1 MSDKREKAKGVSG
14 FVLRLISMDLVEKF
28 VEWILRKKLHVT
40 FKRTIIESL
49 VQLFL
54 CLLAVYMAVFKH
66 IGDKPSLWISS
77 ILFIGV
83 LLWSVI
89 ESISKYYMLPI
100 LIIQE
105 RSVRTGIVKFVEIK
119 YPEAES
125 YSGVYSKVCSF
136 LMGQS
141 RSSGDIIWDFICS
154 LTKDIITFIS
164 IYSLYILL
172 VHWIFKPII
181 LEKFAGLTT
190 MQIYLFPIKQFL

>member
-28 VEWILRKKLHVT
+28 VEWILRKKMHVT

-54 CLLAVYMAVFKH
+54 CLLAVYMAAFKH
-66 IGDKPSLWISS
+66 FGDKPSLWISS

-105 RSVRTGIVKFVEIK
+105 SSVRAGIVKFVEIK

-154 LTKDIITFIS
+154 LAKDIITFIS
-164 IYSLYILL
+164 IYSLYILS

-190 MQIYLFPIKQFL
+190 MQIYLFPIRQFF